1 MSYKFIF
8 KGKEYELNEEKA
20 IGFFNDEEKPI
31 KDMDIKKIINR
42 KM

>member
-31 KDMDIKKIINR
+31 KDIMMFVVKNAR
-42 KM
+42 